1 MYVCLCNAITDS
13 DLEQVADSVTRSV
26 DDAYARL
33 GAKVQ
38 CGRCRVT
45 AQGILD
51 KPDSLSVYDPE
62 CGLRAAE

>member
-1 MYVCLCNAITDS
+1 MYVCLCNAITDT
-13 DLEQVADSVTRSV
+13 DLEQVADSVTRTV

-38 CGRCRVT
+38 CGRCRPT

-51 KPDSLSVYDPE
+51 RPTPLSVYDPQST
-62 CGLRAAE
+62 LQAAE